1 MANKLHEG
9 AGSLA
14 LAVAE
19 NARHRDFEIIVQNR
33 QRHAAEKG
41 KCRDVPIK
49 KSFRRLRR
57 IGLDE
62 AGVRMRQ
69 VEAEH
74 MQLHPYAA
82 DDAKAFAEVDLR
94 MARRMGQ
101 RHEDLARPAAGDT
114 NVILHYGITAGNT
127 VLAPQPFENTLRG
140 VPLLRRRR
148 LIGFRDRVDDR
159 YEQSELRPLRSLGSH
174 IAGRRRIA
182 AHFGNRIPAQSENP
196 RRLAPALP
204 FDEDKPSNRCV
215 NLHREHPRPSLFESD
230 FEKVRP
236 RKWPGFTP
244 PRATALCRRSVA
256 YDCSAAYSLLVDAP
270 DPLQVANIERVLGA
284 AVARMLALELAMG
297 LLLGLGLFQHDE
309 LGLGQYRAFL
319 GALGLQRF
327 EPLVHGLEVM
337 TLPHATQPAGETVNP
352 RFLSSLAQASAALEP

>member
-1 MANKLHEG
+1 MADELGEG
-9 AGSLA
+9 PGALP
-14 LAVAE
+14 LAVAK
-19 NARHRDFEIIVQNR
+19 NARHCDFEIIVQNR
-33 QRHAAEKG
+33 DRHAAEKRKRG
-41 KCRDVPIK
+41 DVPVEER
-49 KSFRRLRR
+49 FRGLRR

-101 RHEDLARPAAGDT
+101 RHEDLARPAAGDP
-114 NVILHYGITAGNT
+114 NVILHYGITAGKT
-127 VLAPQPFENTLRG
+127 VFEPQPFENPLRG
-140 VPLLRRRR
+140 VPLLRRCR
-148 LIGFRDRVDDR
+148 LVGLKDRVDYR

-182 AHFGNRIPAQSENP
+182 AHLGNRIPAQSENP
-196 RRLAPALP
+196 RRLASALP

-256 YDCSAAYSLLVDAP
+256 YYCSAAYRIL
-270 DPLQVANIERVLGA
+270 E
-284 AVARMLALELAMG
+284 ALEKMNG
-297 LLLGLGLFQHDE
+297 IKSHVYTE
-309 LGLGQYRAFL
+309 I
-319 GALGLQRF
+319 
-327 EPLVHGLEVM
+327 
-337 TLPHATQPAGETVNP
+337 
-352 RFLSSLAQASAALEP
+352 

>member
-1 MANKLHEG
+1 MANKLREG

-19 NARHRDFEIIVQNR
+19 NACHRDFEIIVQNR
-33 QRHAAEKG
+33 QRYAAEKG
-41 KCRDVPIK
+41 KCRDVPVK

-82 DDAKAFAEVDLR
+82 DDANAFAEVDLR

-101 RHEDLARPAAGDT
+101 RHEDLARPAAGDP
-114 NVILHYGITAGNT
+114 NVILHYGITAGKT
-127 VLAPQPFENTLRG
+127 VFEPQPFENPLRG
-140 VPLLRRRR
+140 VPLLRRCR
-148 LIGFRDRVDDR
+148 LVGLQDRVDDR
-159 YEQSELRPLRSLGSH
+159 YEQSKLRPLRRLGSH

-182 AHFGNRIPAQSENP
+182 AHLGNRVSAQSENP

-230 FEKVRP
+230 FEKVRQVTARGSLTRSMNP
-236 RKWPGFTP
+236 IEGRFPGGWNGDTNVDDFSP
-244 PRATALCRRSVA
+244 PGRQRRSPL
-256 YDCSAAYSLLVDAP
+256 SLSKIDQSIAIVVEAEQNP
-270 DPLQVANIERVLGA
+270 NRANFPLKSK
-284 AVARMLALELAMG
+284 ARNFDG
-297 LLLGLGLFQHDE
+297 SVIGF
-309 LGLGQYRAFL
+309 
-319 GALGLQRF
+319 
-327 EPLVHGLEVM
+327 
-337 TLPHATQPAGETVNP
+337 
-352 RFLSSLAQASAALEP
+352 

>member
-1 MANKLHEG
+1 MANKLREG

-41 KCRDVPIK
+41 KCRDVPIQ

-101 RHEDLARPAAGDT
+101 RHEDFARPAAGDS
-114 NVILHYGITAGNT
+114 NVILHYGITAGKS
-127 VLAPQPFENTLRG
+127 VFEPQPFENPLRG
-140 VPLLRRRR
+140 VPLLRRCR
-148 LIGFRDRVDDR
+148 LVGLQNRVDYR
-159 YEQSELRPLRSLGSH
+159 YEQSELWPLRSLGSH

-182 AHFGNRIPAQSENP
+182 AHLGNRIPAQSENP

-204 FDEDKPSNRCV
+204 FDEDKPPNRCV
-215 NLHREHPRPSLFESD
+215 NLHREHPRPSLFESN

-256 YDCSAAYSLLVDAP
+256 YYCSAAYTFAKLVFP
-270 DPLQVANIERVLGA
+270 P
-284 AVARMLALELAMG
+284 
-297 LLLGLGLFQHDE
+297 
-309 LGLGQYRAFL
+309 
-319 GALGLQRF
+319 QRIS
-327 EPLVHGLEVM
+327 
-337 TLPHATQPAGETVNP
+337 AQI
-352 RFLSSLAQASAALEP
+352 AQAPRNRRASARFPLLSLRQLDIPAMLRGCQT

>member
-1 MANKLHEG
+1 MANKLREG

-41 KCRDVPIK
+41 KCRDVPVK
-49 KSFRRLRR
+49 QSFRRHRQ
-57 IGLDE
+57 IALDE

-101 RHEDLARPAAGDT
+101 RHEDLARPAAGAR
-114 NVILHYGITAGNT
+114 NVILHYGITAGKT
-127 VLAPQPFENTLRG
+127 VFEPQPFENPLRG
-140 VPLLRRRR
+140 VPLLRRCR
-148 LIGFRDRVDDR
+148 LVGLQNRVDDR

-182 AHFGNRIPAQSENP
+182 AHLGNRSPAQPENP

-215 NLHREHPRPSLFESD
+215 NLHREYPRPPLFESD
-230 FEKVRP
+230 FEKVWP
-236 RKWPGFTP
+236 RKCPGFTP

-256 YDCSAAYSLLVDAP
+256 YYCTAAY
-270 DPLQVANIERVLGA
+270 R
-284 AVARMLALELAMG
+284 R
-297 LLLGLGLFQHDE
+297 
-309 LGLGQYRAFL
+309 
-319 GALGLQRF
+319 
-327 EPLVHGLEVM
+327 GLEASSWGLIWRGS
-337 TLPHATQPAGETVNP
+337 TPFLKATAAFTRSNGTRRIGFSIGCGTSTGLPAATRSCVSMWRRRCYG
-352 RFLSSLAQASAALEP
+352 RGRCSCR